1 MAARREENPF
11 VFGEVVPEQA
21 FVDRTDELGQVVRD
35 MRDRQKLF
43 LLSPRRFGKSSLVA
57 AAFERLSAEEFRTVI
72 IPVSDYSSYRQFLEK
87 FADKVVRA
95 AGPWNQVK
103 DWVGRFIRQ
112 VRPEAA
118 LDVVTGE
125 VKFSLGKGLD
135 ADPAPAAAEVFALP
149 GELAAKSGFR
159 IAICLDEFQQI
170 RRFDGESIENA
181 LRNAVQVQRGVG
193 YVFAGSQPS
202 VIEEMLA
209 SRRPFHK
216 AGPRLFLG
224 KIPPRPWEEFIARQF
239 ERRGRVI
246 TAEALRELLATADL
260 IPYDI
265 QRLAHELWDY
275 AELRGQ
281 RKLDTADV
289 RRVTRKSVTG
299 EAQYYER
306 LWEQLSLRQ
315 RAVLQALAARGAA
328 ALYSESVRKEHNLG
342 AASTV
347 QKALESLESQDII
360 GRYEEAYF
368 FLDPLFAEW
377 VRQRL
382 A

>member
-1 MAARREENPF
+1 
-11 VFGEVVPEQA
+11 
-21 FVDRTDELGQVVRD
+21 
-35 MRDRQKLF
+35 
-43 LLSPRRFGKSSLVA
+43 
-57 AAFERLSAEEFRTVI
+57 
-72 IPVSDYSSYRQFLEK
+72 
-87 FADKVVRA
+87 
-95 AGPWNQVK
+95 
-103 DWVGRFIRQ
+103 
-112 VRPEAA
+112 
-118 LDVVTGE
+118 
-125 VKFSLGKGLD
+125 
-135 ADPAPAAAEVFALP
+135 
-149 GELAAKSGFR
+149 
-159 IAICLDEFQQI
+159 
-170 RRFDGESIENA
+170 
-181 LRNAVQVQRGVG
+181 
-193 YVFAGSQPS
+193 
-202 VIEEMLA
+202 MLA

-289 RRVTRKSVTG
+289 RWVTRKSVTG

-315 RAVLQALAARGAA
+315 RAALQALAARGAA
-328 ALYSESVRKEHNLG
+328 ALYSESLRKEHNLG